1 MLFILK
7 KKKEKKK
14 KKNVSNKRG
23 KEKKKTTAHKP
34 ILHQT
39 GKEKKCYRK
48 TLEARGPRFLKNF
61 MNFLKIIFIWQ
72 QVTLKNLLS
81 GTPDMEIQ

>member
-7 KKKEKKK
+7 KKKEKR
-14 KKNVSNKRG
+14 KRKMLVT
-23 KEKKKTTAHKP
+23 KEEKTTAHKP

-39 GKEKKCYRK
+39 GKEEEWK
-48 TLEARGPRFLKNF
+48 TGSKAQFLKNF

-72 QVTLKNLLS
+72 QVSLKNLLS

>member
-7 KKKEKKK
+7 KKKEKR
-14 KKNVSNKRG
+14 KR
-23 KEKKKTTAHKP
+23 KMLVTKEEKKRKTTAHKP

-39 GKEKKCYRK
+39 GKEEEWK
-48 TLEARGPRFLKNF
+48 TGSKAQFLKNF

>member
-23 KEKKKTTAHKP
+23 QKEKNTAHNPFCTKP
-34 ILHQT
+34 E
-39 GKEKKCYRK
+39 GE
-48 TLEARGPRFLKNF
+48 EARRSLEQGAPVF
-61 MNFLKIIFIWQ
+61 
-72 QVTLKNLLS
+72 
-81 GTPDMEIQ
+81 

>member
-7 KKKEKKK
+7 KKKEKR
-14 KKNVSNKRG
+14 KR
-23 KEKKKTTAHKP
+23 KMLVTKEEKKEKTTAHKP

-39 GKEKKCYRK
+39 GKEEEWK
-48 TLEARGPRFLKNF
+48 TGSKAQFLKNF

>member
-1 MLFILK
+1 MLVTK
-7 KKKEKKK
+7 EEKKEKI
-14 KKNVSNKRG
+14 
-23 KEKKKTTAHKP
+23 TAHKP

-48 TLEARGPRFLKNF
+48 TLEARGPSFLKNF

>member
-23 KEKKKTTAHKP
+23 KKKKKP
-34 ILHQT
+34 QLTNPFCTKLERRRSAT
-39 GKEKKCYRK
+39 GRLWKQG
-48 TLEARGPRFLKNF
+48 APGF
-61 MNFLKIIFIWQ
+61 
-72 QVTLKNLLS
+72 
-81 GTPDMEIQ
+81 

>member
-7 KKKEKKK
+7 KKKEKRKRKMLVTKEEKK
-14 KKNVSNKRG
+14 K
-23 KEKKKTTAHKP
+23 EKTTAHKP

-39 GKEKKCYRK
+39 GKEEEWK
-48 TLEARGPRFLKNF
+48 TGSKAQFLKNF